1 MSVYLL
7 MIHNMLFICMVS
19 LLSWYTI
26 QINNPSVADFP
37 IEDTEVVNTNT
48 SKTINVVTVP
58 KSEKIDSW
66 VQEENLN
73 VDIEDDS
80 DSLNEETDDQYE
92 EIIFQDNFD
101 KEYRSWTEDNYLED

>member
-1 MSVYLL
+1 
-7 MIHNMLFICMVS
+7 MVS

-26 QINNPSVADFP
+26 QLNSQSIVDNSP
-37 IEDTEVVNTNT
+37 IENTEVVNTNT
-48 SKTINVVTVP
+48 SKPIKVVTVP

-66 VQEENLN
+66 TQEDLN
-73 VDIEDDS
+73 IDIENNS
-80 DSLNEETDDQYE
+80 DSLNEEMDDQYE